1 MAAGF
6 DWMSVKAL
14 ARGTVHDT
22 FRVPATYQDNTLDAP
37 VDISVR
43 YHTKIA
49 QTGDLESAGYA
60 EVLVGVD
67 RIIFNRD
74 ELSSALVGSPLKL
87 RHKGVVTLTHPKF
100 NGAQFWLETREPI
113 DGPVDEIWNVTRV

>member
-1 MAAGF
+1 MVAGF
-6 DWMSVKAL
+6 DWMSVKAQ
-14 ARGTVHDT
+14 ARGIVHKT
-22 FRVPATYQDNTLDAP
+22 FRVPATYQDNTLDTP
-37 VDISVR
+37 VDVYVR

-74 ELSSALVGSPLKL
+74 ELATALAGTELKL
-87 RHKGVVTLTHPKF
+87 RHKGVLILKHPNF
-100 NGAQFWLETREPI
+100 NNATFWLETREPI